1 MKVDIPRW
9 LRHATLGLMVA
20 SLASTGCSTG
30 GWKMPSSKMFSWGK
44 KPSESTLAG
53 SSSPAPTYPTS
64 PATTQTPNALASA
77 ATKNAV
83 PSMQGMPMGP
93 TTSMPMGQSATATPP
108 TSVPGYAP
116 PNPGAAAMANGY
128 ATGPY
133 NTFGQAGAAAA
144 LANNG
149 VPARPMGTAP
159 GMTPGM
165 PMNPGMP
172 MMAGAGTQPPVG
184 FAATMPANTSST
196 PGLPSSQSYGAAS
209 PAAYGGRPGTVAS
222 AAMPSAGTPPLGTTG
237 MAGMAMPARPAAPPG
252 NFAGVAQTSAPNSPP
267 QVGPPAGAPN
277 FPASMPANG
286 NFYAP
291 VGASA
296 VPSGL
301 AQAAPSQSP
310 AGISMPGA
318 TPGMTVP
325 TYHGAPAP
333 GGFTQVPAQTAGY
346 TNPQAGIPATTAA
359 YRPGSTSRPTG
370 YNFGAPAA
378 TAGTPATAGAIA
390 PTAVPNTA
398 NGMSNPG
405 YSLPPSSTLTR

>member
-1 MKVDIPRW
+1 
-9 LRHATLGLMVA
+9 
-20 SLASTGCSTG
+20 
-30 GWKMPSSKMFSWGK
+30 MP
-44 KPSESTLAG
+44 
-53 SSSPAPTYPTS
+53 
-64 PATTQTPNALASA
+64 
-77 ATKNAV
+77 
-83 PSMQGMPMGP
+83 GMPMG
-93 TTSMPMGQSATATPP
+93 QAATAAPNA
-108 TSVPGYAP
+108 SMPGYAP

-165 PMNPGMP
+165 PMNPAAAT
-172 MMAGAGTQPPVG
+172 MAGAGQQPPVG
-184 FAATMPANTSST
+184 FAGSMPANTSAT
-196 PGLPSSQSYGAAS
+196 PGLPSSQFYGAAS

-222 AAMPSAGTPPLGTTG
+222 AAMPSAGAPTQGTTG
-237 MAGMAMPARPAAPPG
+237 MAGMAMPAKPAAAPG
-252 NFAGVAQTSAPNSPP
+252 NFAAVAQASAPNTAMPMG
-267 QVGPPAGAPN
+267 QAAAAPN
-277 FPASMPANG
+277 FPAAMPANG

-291 VGASA
+291 VGATP

-301 AQAAPSQSP
+301 AQAAPSSSP
-310 AGISMPGA
+310 AGMSMPGA

-325 TYHGAPAP
+325 TYQGAPAP
-333 GGFTQVPAQTAGY
+333 GSFAQVPAQTAGY
-346 TNPQAGIPATTAA
+346 TNPQVGTPATTAA

-370 YNFGAPAA
+370 YNFGTPAA
-378 TAGTPATAGAIA
+378 TAGVPATAGAIPA
-390 PTAVPNTA
+390 TAVPNTA